1 MSIMN
6 GSIPDQ
12 AEQVEE
18 LAKNKSIHKQFMVK
32 DYDILNDF
40 SMKNVIQICL
50 EKKQNTTAR
59 MLITFLLEQ
68 KRTMVIY
75 NLMVGL
81 LPIILEP
88 ENDLMMPFAKFLVD
102 A

>member
-1 MSIMN
+1 MSLMN
-6 GSIPDQ
+6 GSNPDP

-18 LAKNKSIHKQFMVK
+18 LAKNQFLVK
-32 DYDILNDF
+32 DNDILNDF

-81 LPIILEP
+81 LPIILEL